1 MTKAELEARVRGL
14 EGQLAAFAPDS
25 QALAHLDRLAALAL
39 PLEQRNVRQP
49 ELDAAVERFR
59 VYAERDA
66 AYTEAYK
73 GVMAE
78 QAANRLTG
86 QEVTALAGVYRQM
99 AEVSG
104 ILRVRRGGL
113 ESGRA
118 QALAGSA
125 RDHANLIKFRAKS
138 KS

>member
-1 MTKAELEARVRGL
+1 MTKSELEARVRSL

-49 ELDAAVERFR
+49 ELDAEVERFR
-59 VYAERDA
+59 ELAANDA
-66 AYTEAYK
+66 AWTEAYK
-73 GVMAE
+73 CALAE
-78 QAANRLTG
+78 QAGNRLTG

-104 ILRVRRGGL
+104 ILRARRGGL
-113 ESGRA
+113 ESGKA
-118 QALAGSA
+118 QTVAGSA